1 MTPSS
6 KSRPRDW
13 HPLAESDPVPG
24 DPEEV
29 RSEVKH
35 MKSVAGSLREQ
46 VRLLRGIGN
55 DNELKGKYATKLKEG
70 AEGLEK
76 RLGQVASRY
85 ERVHGHLTNWA
96 NDLEDFQTE
105 ADKVLANAKKEQELL
120 EAEKAKKES
129 GGGEDKTPDPSPNG
143 AESDPLHEFRAQLE
157 RIKGNRDERA
167 RHHAGK
173 IRDQLDDAI
182 EDSWWD
188 DLKGWIHD
196 NIDTIKVV
204 LDALGW
210 AATIIGVIALFI
222 PGLNVLALALG
233 GIIFGAR
240 ALLAATGEASWMEV
254 AMDSLGLLTMGAGRA
269 GLTILKGANA
279 ATKAGAVAGRQVGLK
294 AGLRA
299 HKSMMNSLQ
308 RAITNTTEEG
318 AKKFYKD
325 LLTFTRKK
333 ISDDA
338 GRVAK
343 EATESSAGAKWA
355 HLGDGELHG
364 VYSQFAKN
372 KAAFPEAAVGS
383 TAKARAGYGISL
395 AAIYAGAGADV
406 TDKTFGQSDA
416 WSAASKATDGV
427 IPDKWSSEGYNDWK
441 ENTWKAPIGSSW

>member
-1 MTPSS
+1 
-6 KSRPRDW
+6 
-13 HPLAESDPVPG
+13 
-24 DPEEV
+24 
-29 RSEVKH
+29 
-35 MKSVAGSLREQ
+35 MKSVASTLREQ
-46 VRLLRGIGN
+46 ATLLRGIGR
-55 DNELKGKYATKLKEG
+55 DNELKGKYASRLQEE

-76 RLGQVASRY
+76 RLDQVASRY
-85 ERVHGHLTNWA
+85 ERVHSHLTNWA
-96 NDLEDFQTE
+96 NDLEEFQGE
-105 ADKVLANAKKEQELL
+105 ADKVLANAKKEQEHL
-120 EAEKAKKES
+120 EAEKAKAES
-129 GGGEDKTPDPSPNG
+129 GEGTAPAPTASPSG
-143 AESDPLHEFRAQLE
+143 AQSDPLHTYRVQLE
-157 RIKGNRDERA
+157 RIKERRDERA
-167 RHHAGK
+167 RHHADK
-173 IRDQLDDAI
+173 IRNQLDDAI

-188 DLKGWIHD
+188 NFKGWIHD

-233 GIIFGAR
+233 GIILGAR
-240 ALLAATGEASWMEV
+240 AILAAAGEASWMEV
-254 AMDSLGLLTMGAGRA
+254 AMDSVGLLTMGAGRA
-269 GLTILKGANA
+269 GLTMLKGANA
-279 ATKAGAVAGRQVGLK
+279 ATKAGAVIGRQAGLK

-308 RAITNTTEEG
+308 RAISNTADEG

-355 HLGDGELHG
+355 HLGDDELHG
-364 VYSQFAKN
+364 IYSQFAKN
-372 KAAFPEAAVGS
+372 KAAFPEAAVGN

-395 AAIYAGAGADV
+395 AAIYAGAGADAV
-406 TDKTFGQSDA
+406 DKTFGQSDA

-427 IPDKWSSEGYNDWK
+427 LPDKWSSNGYNEWK
-441 ENTWKAPIGSSW
+441 ENTWKAPVGSSW